1 MKKLLQ
7 YYKDIVS
14 SRFPSAGNAMLIQG
28 GFFAMRKLCLLMAL
42 ILLASCAAA
51 TGALANGSNLQA
63 DPMAVPTSTP
73 SFSLPEGYDPA
84 LEEDNGNYNSGSA
97 YDDYGRSLYAG
108 ATPIPLDPIDMP
120 SPTPKPTLT
129 FSYGLV
135 TSDKLRLSFEAPVGW
150 GIDTSANDAVTLVN
164 QTALD
169 GYNAYITVRVYSVAS
184 GFKLTDLR
192 NELRNTLKELGQYNF
207 AKWSTKEIA
216 SRQLLKK
223 DGYYNDYEGTYYD
236 GTAIYGRVMMALL
249 DGNQVIMVH
258 LSCPDGYFNSS
269 YKAVINHV
277 RETLKQI

>member
-1 MKKLLQ
+1 
-7 YYKDIVS
+7 
-14 SRFPSAGNAMLIQG
+14 MLIQG
-28 GFFAMRKLCLLMAL
+28 GFFAMKKLSL
-42 ILLASCAAA
+42 LLALMLLLSSVP
-51 TGALANGSNLQA
+51 GIDALADGSNLQA
-63 DPMAVPTSTP
+63 DPMALPTDAPSS

-84 LEEDNGNYNSGSA
+84 SEEDNSSYYVYGA
-97 YDDYGRSLYAG
+97 LYDDYGRNQYAG

-120 SPTPKPTLT
+120 TPTPKPALT

-135 TSDKLRLSFEAPVGW
+135 TADKLRLSFEAPVGW
-150 GIDTSANDAVTLVN
+150 GIDTSANDAVTLIN
-164 QTALD
+164 QNALD

-184 GFKLTDLR
+184 SFKLSDLR
-192 NELRNTLKELGQYNF
+192 DELRNTLKELGQYNF

-249 DGNQVIMVH
+249 DNHQVIMLH

-277 RETLKQI
+277 RDTLKQI